1 MNAFRAKRIA
11 DHLTHITTFQVRNK
25 LHGLVVNFRGDQ
37 GYFEGEDQFW
47 PFIFRV
53 AQASHEENAV
63 AQVEASLKA

>member
-25 LHGLVVNFRGDQ
+25 LHGLVVTFRGEQ

-63 AQVEASLKA
+63 AEVEASLKA

>member
-25 LHGLVVNFRGDQ
+25 LHGLVVNYRGNQ

-63 AQVEASLKA
+63 AEVEARLKA

>member
-25 LHGLVVNFRGDQ
+25 LYGLVVNFRGEQ

-63 AQVEASLKA
+63 AEVEASLKA